1 LTASQARR
9 KSIVRQ
15 SGLTSIAAGA
25 AVVAGLVLDLSI
37 AARFGAGRATDSFFV
52 GSRIPIGLGAVLMV
66 AANQALVPMVSTR
79 LTERGEEYTW
89 RFVSLL
95 FTAVIVLGAVFWG
108 VAVAL
113 AFPLMRVTAP
123 GLARSEI
130 VTATEVARIM
140 FLLVPLIGLAELMRA
155 LLNARYR
162 FVAPAAMN
170 VVMNGLAA
178 TLILFFAHRDLQRV
192 AWAYVIG
199 AVAQLLFMLGV
210 AYREHFRYRI
220 RLDLRDPDV
229 VEMGKL
235 SVRPIVAAGLNPL
248 ESVVEQSFASFLPAG
263 SITIINYAYR
273 LISALGGTVFFR
285 SVVVAL
291 IPRLTEATTKKNER
305 QVSHITVLGVQ
316 IMFVLSMPLTA
327 FVVVLSHPTIR
338 VLFSRGR
345 FSPHDAA
352 LLAVVLSVYASSLI
366 GAGVQRALLAPFFAR
381 LDTRVPLRNSLYGNI
396 FNIAML
402 PTVLLFRGNDFAVI
416 CVAIAFSI
424 TQYINVA
431 HAWFRLRKIVNRPLA
446 GIAPW
451 LLRVTAATLVQTA
464 VLVALYHLLDLGGH
478 PGRFVLVPR
487 IAVAGVAGLI
497 AFAGALAL
505 FGGEQAG
512 ATLRARRREIHENVT
527 DPPMVVGAA
536 PDTPI

>member
-1 LTASQARR
+1 LSAPQARR

-25 AVVAGLVLDLSI
+25 AVVAGLLLDLSI

-66 AANQALVPMVSTR
+66 AANQALVPMIATR
-79 LTERGEEYTW
+79 LAERGEEYTW

-95 FTAVIVLGAVFWG
+95 FTAVVAIGAVFWG
-108 VAVAL
+108 VSVAL
-113 AFPLMRVTAP
+113 AWPLMRVTAP
-123 GLARSEI
+123 GLAPREI
-130 VTATEVARIM
+130 ATATEVARIM

-178 TLILFFAHRDLQRV
+178 TLILLFAHRNLQRV

-199 AVAQLLFMLGV
+199 AVAQLVFMLGI
-210 AYREHFRYRI
+210 AYREQFRYRI
-220 RLDLRDPDV
+220 GLDLHDPDV

-235 SVRPIVAAGLNPL
+235 AVRPIVAAGLNPL
-248 ESVVEQSFASFLPAG
+248 ESVVEQSFASFLPPG
-263 SITIINYAYR
+263 SITIVNYAYR

-285 SVVVAL
+285 SVMVAL
-291 IPRLTEATTKKNER
+291 IPRLTEATTKKNEH
-305 QVSHITVLGVQ
+305 QISHITVLGVQ
-316 IMFVLSMPLTA
+316 IMLVLSMPLTV

-396 FNIAML
+396 ANVAML
-402 PTVLLFRGNDFAVI
+402 PTVLLFRGSDKAVMCI
-416 CVAIAFSI
+416 AVAFSI

-431 HAWFRLRKIVNRPLA
+431 HAWFRLRKIIDRPLA
-446 GIAPW
+446 GLAPW
-451 LLRVTAATLVQTA
+451 LLRVTAATLVQA
-464 VLVALYHLLDLGGH
+464 GVLVGLYRVIGLGGR
-478 PGRFVLVPR
+478 PGRFVLLGK
-487 IAVAGVAGLI
+487 IAVASVGGLL

-505 FGGEQAG
+505 FGGAQAG
-512 ATLRARRREIHENVT
+512 GTLRARRREIHDDPT